1 MRHLIGEGV
10 GKLDM
15 KCINCNSY
23 FNFDELYKQKI
34 AEVIKP
40 KQTNADRIRRMTD
53 EELAEFI
60 CYQIIDRNIGIPLET
75 WFEWLKQEVTE
86 HSTT

>member
-1 MRHLIGEGV
+1 MSDCR
-10 GKLDM
+10 KCLDADW
-15 KCINCNSY
+15 C
-23 FNFDELYKQKI
+23 
-34 AEVIKP
+34 AEHEDCGLFKPKP
-40 KQTNADRIRRMTD
+40 KQTNADRIRGMTD

>member
-1 MRHLIGEGV
+1 MILCSKPYECKHYPTGV
-10 GKLDM
+10 M
-15 KCINCNSY
+15 C
-23 FNFDELYKQKI
+23 
-34 AEVIKP
+34 VICENGNRFKP
-40 KQTNADRIRRMTD
+40 RAMTNADRIRSMTD